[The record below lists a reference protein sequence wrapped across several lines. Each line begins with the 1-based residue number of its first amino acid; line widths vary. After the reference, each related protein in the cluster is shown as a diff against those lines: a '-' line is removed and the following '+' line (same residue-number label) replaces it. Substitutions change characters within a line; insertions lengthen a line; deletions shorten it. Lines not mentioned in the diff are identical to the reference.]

1 METEYV
7 TKTEFDLQIK
17 EFENENTR
25 QNHRIA
31 KVENDLS
38 VIRDLTVSVE
48 KMAVNMNYMQKSL
61 EKQSKDIEEIKS
73 IPSSRWDKVISG
85 IIGAIAAAIGGG
97 IIFALAR

>member
-1 METEYV
+1 
-7 TKTEFDLQIK
+7 
-17 EFENENTR
+17 
-25 QNHRIA
+25 
-31 KVENDLS
+31 
-38 VIRDLTVSVE
+38 VE

>member
-7 TKTEFDLQIK
+7 TRTEFELQVK
-17 EFENENTR
+17 EIENENTR
-25 QNHRIA
+25 QNHRIT

-61 EKQSKDIEEIKS
+61 EKQSKDIESIKA
-73 IPSSRWDKVISG
+73 IPAGRWDKLISG
-85 IIGAIAAAIGGG
+85 IIGALVTALIAWFIH
-97 IIFALAR
+97 